1 VHGLHGGAISSFLNP
16 AVRLGEF
23 GAILLLKTFNTATSI
38 KLSAEHLILV
48 HEVSEFLGKIGVLA
62 S

>member
-1 VHGLHGGAISSFLNP
+1 
-16 AVRLGEF
+16 LGEF

-48 HEVSEFLGKIGVLA
+48 HEVGEFLGKIGVLA